1 METFSDGQI
10 SDPTRAQY
18 RTVPLRPHNVTFA
31 PQSIGPTSFSV
42 RWSGPIGISE
52 FDRYQVRTGG
62 HSVRVVARTGM
73 MRILFQVAIG
83 IRRKTPQ
90 IIERGQP
97 LVARFT
103 ENLTPGRGFLFDCE
117 NQLMVCSSN
126 NKITNV
132 SACRPHVPGGGEDSV
147 RVGGLVAG
155 HG

>member
-1 METFSDGQI
+1 MKPHNNLIIPIGSVETFSDGQI

-62 HSVRVVARTGM
+62 HTSHSVRKVAMTGM
-73 MRILFQVAIG
+73 TRILFQVAIG

-103 ENLTPGRGFLFDCE
+103 ENLTPGGWSEPGEGPSRGLLRDCK
-117 NQLMVCSSN
+117 S
-126 NKITNV
+126 I
-132 SACRPHVPGGGEDSV
+132 AD
-147 RVGGLVAG
+147 
-155 HG
+155 

>member
-103 ENLTPGRGFLFDCE
+103 ENLTPGGWSVVWRTTRALSW
-117 NQLMVCSSN
+117 LKVP
-126 NKITNV
+126 T
-132 SACRPHVPGGGEDSV
+132 SAFKLKTLLRHCAKRLLTH
-147 RVGGLVAG
+147 RK
-155 HG
+155 

>member
-62 HSVRVVARTGM
+62 QEDS
-73 MRILFQVAIG
+73 Q
-83 IRRKTPQ
+83 
-90 IIERGQP
+90 
-97 LVARFT
+97 
-103 ENLTPGRGFLFDCE
+103 CE
-117 NQLMVCSSN
+117 E
-126 NKITNV
+126 
-132 SACRPHVPGGGEDSV
+132 GGGEDGYDEDLVTGRHWHPPEDSADH
-147 RVGGLVAG
+147 RARPAAGGAL
-155 HG
+155 HGEPHTWWVECCLEN

>member
-52 FDRYQVRTGG
+52 FDRYQVRRGG
-62 HSVRVVARTGM
+62 HSVRVVVVARTGM

-103 ENLTPGRGFLFDCE
+103 ENLTPGRVLLCECE
-117 NQLMVCSSN
+117 NRWIVCSSN
-126 NKITNV
+126 NNQ
-132 SACRPHVPGGGEDSV
+132 CL
-147 RVGGLVAG
+147 GLQAARTRWW
-155 HG
+155 